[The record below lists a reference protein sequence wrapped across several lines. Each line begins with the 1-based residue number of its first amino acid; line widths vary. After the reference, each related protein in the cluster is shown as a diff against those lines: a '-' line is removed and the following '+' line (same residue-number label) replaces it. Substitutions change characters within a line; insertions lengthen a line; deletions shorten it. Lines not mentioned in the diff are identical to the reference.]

1 METELAKIL
10 EREIEVAVTWCDFND
25 NKAREELDTEL
36 MVIKSIA
43 DHSFAAGLIDSQDY
57 IALYEKIENIQRR
70 N

>member
-10 EREIEVAVTWCDFND
+10 EQEIEVAITWCDFNSD
-25 NKAREELDTEL
+25 IARTELDTEL
-36 MVIKSIA
+36 TVIKSIA
-43 DHSFAAGLIDSQDY
+43 DRGFTAGLIESQDY